1 MDVMIVGGD
10 ECRAAVVVFWG
21 SEMEAERERR
31 LSTAFDNLEPM
42 FQRRS
47 WREVREDGP
56 TRIFEPQGSRRY
68 KGISGRYFVDSP
80 ASDGSVG
87 SALTC
92 HTL

>member
-42 FQRRS
+42 FQ
-47 WREVREDGP
+47 
-56 TRIFEPQGSRRY
+56 
-68 KGISGRYFVDSP
+68 
-80 ASDGSVG
+80 
-87 SALTC
+87 
-92 HTL
+92 